1 MATNPS
7 VDDLF
12 AALQKADAQG
22 NTEDARQIAGMIRQM
37 QGQAP
42 KPSFSNVTSKIATAA
57 GPNGLGTDME
67 NYRAGIGK
75 SFVDQARGLAQAGT
89 GLVAQ
94 TIAPTVNLYK
104 AFGTQNDLL
113 DAPANAYQA
122 LKQQEDEAR
131 ITDAPLMSTKAGIA
145 GNITG
150 YGAQMLAPAA
160 ALRGARAL
168 GIAGETPLLNE
179 ALVPTTVRG
188 GATQG
193 AILGGTQPLGTG
205 DSEDVRANNA
215 VIGGAIGGGA
225 QLLPRAVMASVRGL
239 KGLIDPMTEA
249 GQRGIQAN
257 MIRRFGAGGNMQL
270 VPSQIPGVQPTL
282 AEATGNPGLAQLQ
295 RTLANSADNGAVND
309 FTNRALANNGARYQ
323 FAQRAVGTPQDLAS
337 AQAARNQGT
346 EGLYDLART
355 IDQQQAAD
363 AADVIA
369 KANAQSASDAA
380 SRAAQTRQTGALIPG
395 SQAASEQAA
404 RAIESSA
411 PTYSLQA
418 HPEVKALLSRPAFQM
433 AVGRAKTLLANQGVR
448 GVDPL
453 QSVDGLQAV
462 KMALDEMANAD
473 PATPLGRY
481 GKQAVLGI
489 KNDLMSAT
497 NEMSPAFQTANQEY
511 SRLSQPINAMQV
523 GQEILNKGTSN
534 ALDANGNPNLYREA
548 FARAL
553 GNADQIARQETGF
566 AGATAENTLG
576 QQRMQ
581 ALRAVAS
588 DLDRANVGATGGKA
602 IGSNT
607 VQNMAS
613 QSALDQIAGALGSS
627 GIADSPL
634 LQKLARPIDTI
645 YKFFGVPDE
654 LKAKLTQVMLNPQDY
669 QSQQV
674 LSLIPAQQ
682 RNGLAKALAPYFG
695 ALGNVGQ
702 ATRISV
708 SQQPPLQP

>member
-12 AALQKADAQG
+12 AALQKADSQG

-37 QGQAP
+37 QGAAP
-42 KPSFSNVTSKIATAA
+42 KPNFGNVTSKSATAA
-57 GPNGLGTDME
+57 GPNGLGTDWQ

-94 TIAPTVNLYK
+94 TIAPTVNMYK
-104 AFGTQNDLL
+104 AFGVQNDLL
-113 DAPANAYQA
+113 DAPSNAYQE
-122 LKQQEDEAR
+122 LKKQEDEAR
-131 ITDAPLMSTKAGIA
+131 ITDAPLMGTKAGIA

-179 ALVPTTVRG
+179 ALVPTSVRS

-193 AILGGTQPLGTG
+193 AILGGTQPLSTS

-225 QLLPRAVMASVRGL
+225 QLLPRAILAGYRGI
-239 KGLIDPMTEA
+239 KGLVDPLTEA
-249 GQRGIQAN
+249 GQQGILAN
-257 MIRRFGAGGNMQL
+257 ALRRFGSGGNMQL

-282 AEATGNPGLAQLQ
+282 AEATGNAGLAQLQ
-295 RTLANSADNGAVND
+295 RTLANSADNGAVNE
-309 FTNRALANNGARYQ
+309 FTNRALANNAARYRY
-323 FAQRAVGTPQDLAS
+323 AQNAVGTPQDLAA
-337 AQAARNQGT
+337 AQEARSQGT
-346 EGLYDLART
+346 SGLYSLAKAL
-355 IDQQQAAD
+355 DEQQAAD
-363 AADVIA
+363 AQRIIQGINA
-369 KANAQSASDAA
+369 KSS
-380 SRAAQTRQTGALIPG
+380 SEAAQAARDAE
-395 SQAASEQAA
+395 SQAASSRALSLGSPVPEAATPQA
-404 RAIESSA
+404 
-411 PTYSLQA
+411 TQYTLQA
-418 HPEVKALLSRPAFQM
+418 HPAVRQLMNRPAFQT
-433 AVGRAKTLLANQGVR
+433 AVARARTLLANQGMA
-448 GVDPL
+448 GADPL

-462 KMALDEMANAD
+462 KFALDEMANAD
-473 PATPLGRY
+473 PSSSLGKF
-481 GKQAVLGI
+481 GKQAVLGV
-489 KNDLMSAT
+489 KNDLMNAT
-497 NEMSPAFQTANQEY
+497 NEMSPAFQAANQEY
-511 SRLSQPINAMQV
+511 ARLSKPVNAMQV

-576 QQRMQ
+576 SQRMG
-581 ALRAVAS
+581 ALQAVAS
-588 DLDRANVGATGGKA
+588 DLDRANVGVNGGRA

-607 VQNMAS
+607 VQNLAS
-613 QSALDQIAGALGSS
+613 QSALDQISGAIGSAGF
-627 GIADSPL
+627 ADNPIV
-634 LQKLARPIDTI
+634 QRLARPIDTI
-645 YKFFGVPDE
+645 YRFFGVPDE
-654 LKAKLTQVMLNPQDY
+654 LKGKLTQVMLNPQDA
-669 QSQQV
+669 QSQKI

-682 RNGLAKALAPYFG
+682 RSGLAKALAPYFG
-695 ALGNVGQ
+695 VLGNVGQ
-702 ATRISV
+702 ASRIGV